1 HADIREAVVLARE
14 DTPGDKRLVAYL
26 VTAPGGA
33 PSISD
38 LREFLKQKL
47 PEYMVPAAFVM
58 LDALPLTENGKLD
71 RRVLPAPDAAR
82 PDLEEAYVAP
92 RDPREEMLAEIWA
105 RVLGLQRVGI
115 HDNFFELGGDS
126 ILSIQ
131 IIARANQRG
140 LQLTPKQVFQYQ
152 TVAEL
157 AAVAETATAIEA
169 EQGMVTGPAPLTPIQ
184 HWFFE
189 QSLPDRDH
197 WNQALLF
204 ETRALNTALLEQAVR
219 YLLYHHDALR
229 LRFTREEA
237 DWRQTIAVQSE
248 ELNAVATPFSVI
260 ELSGLPD
267 AAAKSVLEAT
277 AAELQASLNLSE
289 GPLLR
294 VAYFD
299 LGKQDAGRLLIVIH
313 HLAVDGVSWRIL
325 LEDLQT
331 AYQQLSRGEE
341 IALPPKTTSFKR
353 WAEKLAEYALSEGV
367 KAEQDYWLDETRTRV
382 AALPVD
388 FTGAAC
394 TEASS
399 RSVSVSLSVEET
411 KALLQEAPEA
421 YHTQINDL
429 LLTALGQAF
438 VKWTGRQTLL
448 VDLEGHGREDIFE
461 GIDLSRTVGWF
472 TTIYPVI
479 LCLEKD
485 SDPGEDIKSVKEQ
498 LRSIPNRGLG
508 YGLLRYLSGDEM
520 IAAALRRLPQAE
532 VSFNYLGQLDQA
544 LPADSPFK
552 PARESSGPV
561 HSPRGTRRHAL
572 DVIGSIARGQ
582 LQLVWTYS
590 ENVHRRSTIERLSRN
605 YIESLKSLIAHCQ
618 SPEAGGYTPS
628 DFFMAE
634 LDQEGLDQAFEAVEF
649 EER

>member
-1 HADIREAVVLARE
+1 
-14 DTPGDKRLVAYL
+14 
-26 VTAPGGA
+26 
-33 PSISD
+33 
-38 LREFLKQKL
+38 
-47 PEYMVPAAFVM
+47 
-58 LDALPLTENGKLD
+58 
-71 RRVLPAPDAAR
+71 
-82 PDLEEAYVAP
+82 
-92 RDPREEMLAEIWA
+92 
-105 RVLGLQRVGI
+105 
-115 HDNFFELGGDS
+115 
-126 ILSIQ
+126 
-131 IIARANQRG
+131 
-140 LQLTPKQVFQYQ
+140 
-152 TVAEL
+152 
-157 AAVAETATAIEA
+157 
-169 EQGMVTGPAPLTPIQ
+169 
-184 HWFFE
+184 
-189 QSLPDRDH
+189 
-197 WNQALLF
+197 
-204 ETRALNTALLEQAVR
+204 
-219 YLLYHHDALR
+219 
-229 LRFTREEA
+229 
-237 DWRQTIAVQSE
+237 
-248 ELNAVATPFSVI
+248 
-260 ELSGLPD
+260 
-267 AAAKSVLEAT
+267 
-277 AAELQASLNLSE
+277 
-289 GPLLR
+289 
-294 VAYFD
+294 
-299 LGKQDAGRLLIVIH
+299 
-313 HLAVDGVSWRIL
+313 
-325 LEDLQT
+325 
-331 AYQQLSRGEE
+331 
-341 IALPPKTTSFKR
+341 
-353 WAEKLAEYALSEGV
+353 
-367 KAEQDYWLDETRTRV
+367 
-382 AALPVD
+382 
-388 FTGAAC
+388 
-394 TEASS
+394 
-399 RSVSVSLSVEET
+399 SVSVSLSVEET

-438 VKWTGRQTLL
+438 VRWTGRQTLL

-485 SDPGEDIKSVKEQ
+485 SGPGEDIKSVKEQ